1 VTETIAP
8 DAAEADSAEPFRRV
22 QYELRDGVMAGIAFG
37 DARRTP
43 DIVFL
48 HATGLNARAYRAL
61 LAPLGERLHAVALDF
76 RGHGRSTLPAQRFG
90 YASWRR
96 HRNDVIALLDKHFDK
111 PVTLAGHSM
120 GGTVSLLAAGKR
132 PDLVNGLVLVD
143 PVILPPPAYVL
154 MALPGAALLSRSFM
168 PIARKA
174 ADRRR
179 RFPNRAA
186 AVKAFS
192 GRGFFKTF
200 PPEMLEDY
208 VADGLV
214 DTPSGQVKLACSPS
228 YEAATFAAQGHD
240 PWHAAKR
247 APGPIVILRAEHRS
261 TLPQAAAQHFGA
273 LRPDARIAVVEG
285 SSHALPMER
294 PDRVR
299 AAIESATLMA
309 SQANRDLDLDL
320 T

>member
-1 VTETIAP
+1 MSETIAP
-8 DAAEADSAEPFRRV
+8 AAAAEHGAEPFRRV
-22 QYELRDGVMAGIAFG
+22 SYDLRDGAMAGIAFG
-37 DARRTP
+37 DPRRTP
-43 DIVFL
+43 DILFL

-61 LAPLGERLHAVALDF
+61 LAPLGERLHVVALDF
-76 RGHGRSTLPAQRFG
+76 RGHGRSTLKPGRFA

-96 HRNDVIALLDKHFDK
+96 HRDDVIALLEKHFDK

-143 PVILPPPAYVL
+143 PVIFPPPVYAL
-154 MALPGAALLSRSFM
+154 MALPGAALLNRAFM

-186 AVKAFS
+186 AVKAFT

-228 YEAATFAAQGHD
+228 YEAATFAAQRND
-240 PWHAAKR
+240 PWGAAKR
-247 APGPIVILRAEHRS
+247 APGPIVILRAERRS
-261 TLPQAAAQHFGA
+261 TFPPSAAQHFGA
-273 LRPDARIAVVEG
+273 VRPDARLAVVDG

-299 AAIESATLMA
+299 AAIESAALMA
-309 SQANRDLDLDL
+309 GQARQSNDLD
-320 T
+320 